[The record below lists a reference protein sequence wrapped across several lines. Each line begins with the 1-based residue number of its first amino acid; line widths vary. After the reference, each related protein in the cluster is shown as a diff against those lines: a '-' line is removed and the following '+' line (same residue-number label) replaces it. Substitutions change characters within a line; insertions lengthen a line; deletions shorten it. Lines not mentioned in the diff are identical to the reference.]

1 MALCTFV
8 RVLADGGVVLLR
20 LPFFFTIQCVE
31 GALVGLW
38 HGSSRQGWPVS
49 RCRVRSSR
57 TGAASSSSPASL
69 GSASAGY
76 ALGALVSLQRR
87 SSGRG
92 KLLKVAGCPLH
103 GPTG

>member
-49 RCRVRSSR
+49 HCRVRSSR
-57 TGAASSSSPASL
+57 TGAAPSSSPASL
-69 GSASAGY
+69 GSVVAGY
-76 ALGALVSLQRR
+76 ALGALVSLQRG

-92 KLLKVAGCPLH
+92 KSLKVAGCPLH